1 MTVDSFKTFYFLEVF
16 KDHERKRFYDT
27 MTQVKPTA
35 RYVKMSK
42 TDIYSKFSCVHKHK
56 QGNSETVLSGQ
67 YQPEIMNK
75 L

>member
-1 MTVDSFKTFYFLEVF
+1 MTVDSFETFYFPEVF

-42 TDIYSKFSCVHKHK
+42 TDIYSNNVQSSL
-56 QGNSETVLSGQ
+56 QRT
-67 YQPEIMNK
+67 
-75 L
+75 